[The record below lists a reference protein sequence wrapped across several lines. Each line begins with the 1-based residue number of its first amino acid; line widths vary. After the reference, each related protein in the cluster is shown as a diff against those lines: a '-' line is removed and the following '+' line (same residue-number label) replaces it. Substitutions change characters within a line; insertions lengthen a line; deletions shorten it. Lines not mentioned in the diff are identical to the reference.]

1 MEKKKSLIKVPD
13 IVPLSYEEKTVHVG
27 FEEKTNPWLIIQS
40 INVFFIRAYGG
51 REELKRNVQSGG
63 SSTDS
68 RTN

>member
-51 REELKRNVQSGG
+51 REE
-63 SSTDS
+63 
-68 RTN
+68 